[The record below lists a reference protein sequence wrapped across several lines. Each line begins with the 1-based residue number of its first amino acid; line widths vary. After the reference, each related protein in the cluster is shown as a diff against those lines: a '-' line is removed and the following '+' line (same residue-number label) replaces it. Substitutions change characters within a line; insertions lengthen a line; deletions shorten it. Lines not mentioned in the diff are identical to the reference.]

1 MSLFTRLS
9 TSYFFYFALLGLVT
23 PFLSVFLDG
32 KGFNSLEV
40 GEILAIITATKI
52 IAPSLW
58 AMLADKSGRQLAII
72 QLGALLALISFIFLY
87 WLDAF
92 WPITLSLALF
102 SLFWTAIL
110 PQLEVLTLTSVRR
123 SGKIYAR
130 IRLWGSL
137 GFIALA
143 ILTGE
148 VISAFSY
155 QAFITVG
162 CLLLISLLIST
173 LMLKQPV
180 QGQSKSITQATI
192 FAKLFKLPF
201 IVFFVAGILLQISFG
216 PYYSFFALYLRD
228 MGYPGYAVGLLISLG
243 VLAEIIIF
251 ILAGK
256 LFKYFNVKGLLF
268 ISLFVTSI
276 RWYISGNYGDTL
288 WLLTLSQLFHAASF
302 AVYHS
307 ASMQFL
313 SEYFNSAQ
321 QGRGQAIY
329 LGGVYG
335 LGGAIGAYIAGL
347 LWLDGAGAT
356 HSFNVAALSALV
368 GAMILLLLPN
378 SSLSRQ
384 Q

>member
-23 PFLSVFLDG
+23 PFLSIFLDG

-137 GFIALA
+137 GFIVLA

-148 VISAFSY
+148 VISVFSY

-173 LMLKQPV
+173 LMLKQPI
-180 QGQSKSITQATI
+180 QGQSKNITQASI
-192 FAKLFKLPF
+192 FSKLLKLPF
-201 IVFFVAGILLQISFG
+201 IIFFVAGVLLQISFG
-216 PYYSFFALYLRD
+216 PFYSFFALYLRD

-243 VLAEIIIF
+243 VLAEIIVFIF
-251 ILAGK
+251 AGK

-268 ISLFVTSI
+268 ISLFVTAI
-276 RWYISGNYGDTL
+276 RWYISGNYGDIL

-313 SEYFNSAQ
+313 SEYFDSAQ

-356 HSFNVAALSALV
+356 HAFNVAALSALV

-378 SSLSRQ
+378 FGKSRA
-384 Q
+384 

>member
-1 MSLFTRLS
+1 M
-9 TSYFFYFALLGLVT
+9 T
-23 PFLSVFLDG
+23 PFLSIFLDG

-137 GFIALA
+137 GFIVLA

-148 VISAFSY
+148 VISVFSY

-173 LMLKQPV
+173 LMLKQPI
-180 QGQSKSITQATI
+180 QGQSKNITQASI
-192 FAKLFKLPF
+192 FSKLLKLPF
-201 IVFFVAGILLQISFG
+201 IIFFVAGVLLQISFG
-216 PYYSFFALYLRD
+216 PFYSFFALYLRD

-243 VLAEIIIF
+243 VLAEIIVFIF
-251 ILAGK
+251 AGK

-268 ISLFVTSI
+268 ISLFVTAI
-276 RWYISGNYGDTL
+276 RWYISGNYGDIL

-313 SEYFNSAQ
+313 SEYFDSAQ

-356 HSFNVAALSALV
+356 HAFNVAALSALV

-378 SSLSRQ
+378 FGKSRA
-384 Q
+384 